1 MASEEERS
9 PAKRGRKSAPGKPGK
24 MGASLQSPARGQ
36 DLITDRLYVGS
47 LGNISMEVYIDS
59 RWVKFLRCYPLLSPD
74 SWQTLFLLSSPY
86 PSIPSCVFKHSQT
99 SYRKIVL
106 QPASSLCPAYPFQS
120 LLFIVKKIESVVSS
134 ICGGPDLAM
143 VASADTRKALS
154 LLDRV
159 SRAGTITASHIPSPA
174 PALCFSCW
182 SCVICLPTYYH
193 CCIFKVI

>member
-59 RWVKFLRCYPLLSPD
+59 RWVKFLRFYPLLSPD

-86 PSIPSCVFKHSQT
+86 PSTPSCVFKLSQT

-106 QPASSLCPAYPFQS
+106 QPASSLCPAHPFQS

-134 ICGGPDLAM
+134 ISGGPDLAT
-143 VASADTRKALS
+143 VASADTGKALS

-159 SRAGTITASHIPSPA
+159 SQAGTVTASYISSPSPSSLFFLLE
-174 PALCFSCW
+174 LCHLLTHL
-182 SCVICLPTYYH
+182 IPLLY
-193 CCIFKVI
+193 I